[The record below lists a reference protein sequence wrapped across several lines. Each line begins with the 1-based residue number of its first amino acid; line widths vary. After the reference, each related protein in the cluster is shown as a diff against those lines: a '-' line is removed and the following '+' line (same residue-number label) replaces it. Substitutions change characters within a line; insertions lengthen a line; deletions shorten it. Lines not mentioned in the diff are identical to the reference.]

1 MHSINKKKFFGAGC
15 NSLPAVIVREP
26 YKTVELVQF
35 QYRQYSL
42 DERRK
47 KLFLL
52 NFHEDTPYRVSFFEM
67 HEEFPFMKNVHEKEN
82 KNESGSSCKQANSSN
97 RKQVETKNY
106 GADSHVVS
114 RIGSAHD
121 V

>member
-1 MHSINKKKFFGAGC
+1 MHNINKKKFSGAGC

-52 NFHEDTPYRVSFFEM
+52 NFHEDTPYRGILF
-67 HEEFPFMKNVHEKEN
+67 
-82 KNESGSSCKQANSSN
+82 
-97 RKQVETKNY
+97 
-106 GADSHVVS
+106 
-114 RIGSAHD
+114 
-121 V
+121 

>member
-1 MHSINKKKFFGAGC
+1 MHNINKKKFFGAGC

-47 KLFLL
+47 IAFLL
-52 NFHEDTPYRVSFFEM
+52 NFHEDTPYRGILFYVIGNYFVMFLLHKKCSAQEA
-67 HEEFPFMKNVHEKEN
+67 H
-82 KNESGSSCKQANSSN
+82 S
-97 RKQVETKNY
+97 RKGVTCRK
-106 GADSHVVS
+106 
-114 RIGSAHD
+114 
-121 V
+121 